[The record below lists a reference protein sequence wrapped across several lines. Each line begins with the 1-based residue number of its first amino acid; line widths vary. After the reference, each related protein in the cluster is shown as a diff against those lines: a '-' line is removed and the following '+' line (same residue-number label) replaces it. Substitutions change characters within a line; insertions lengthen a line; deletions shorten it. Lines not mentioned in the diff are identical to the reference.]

1 MIIGQYENKMLSW
14 EKKYYDIASRNAD
27 AGCKPVVGI
36 TANFGEYGSQLAE
49 AYYESVRMAGG
60 VPVIVPASESIDE
73 LDDLLLRLD
82 ALILSGG
89 GDINPLLLGE
99 EPEKGLGGICS
110 KRDMQEL
117 VLMRRALDKQMP
129 VLGICRGIQVMA
141 AALGGKL
148 IQDLGNAQWSTVN
161 TQCSMVNTQCL
172 KHSQK
177 ADRHIATHSVMIEEG
192 TTLRSIFGCERIEV
206 NSFHH
211 QAVATPGKGMRVS
224 AQSPDGV
231 VEAIES
237 TEYKSVIGVQWHP
250 ESFYCLPEDKML
262 PLFRW
267 LVDEATDYKEAK
279 AIHTRVLTLDT
290 HCDTP
295 MFFHEDIDFSKRDD
309 RILVDASKMRDG
321 GLDASIMAAY
331 LPQGERDDASLEQA
345 TRKAHELLDGI
356 EQRIASAPGVGLANT
371 PADLIRLKSEGKLAI
386 MRGIENGYAI
396 GKDLGNVERFSRRGV
411 VYMTLC
417 HNGDND
423 ICDSAART
431 NNEHGGLSAFGR
443 EVVKEMNRVGMMVDL
458 SHGGVRSFYD
468 ALELSSTPIV
478 CSHASCRALCDHPRN
493 LDDEQMRAL
502 ARKGGVMQIT
512 LYPGFLRKEGEATI
526 IDAMAHLD
534 HAVKVMG
541 IENVGLGTD
550 FDGDGGVVGLAS
562 ASELINYTR
571 QLLKRRY
578 SINDIRGLWGGNF
591 LRVMEIVQ
599 KK

>member
-1 MIIGQYENKMLSW
+1 MHFFMLDW
-14 EKKYYDIASRNAD
+14 EKRYYDIASHNGE
-27 AGCKPVVGI
+27 AGRKPMVGI

-49 AYYESVRMAGG
+49 AYYESVRIAGG
-60 VPVIVPASESIDE
+60 VPVIVPASEQIDD
-73 LDDLLLRLD
+73 LDDVLLRLD
-82 ALILSGG
+82 ALIFSGG
-89 GDINPLLLGE
+89 GDIDPRLLGE
-99 EPEKGLGGICS
+99 KPEPGLGDTCP

-129 VLGICRGIQVMA
+129 VLGICRGVQMMA

-148 IQDLGNAQWSTVN
+148 IQDLESRVKSQESNV
-161 TQCSMVNTQCL
+161 QCSMLNAQCI

-177 ADRHIATHSVMIEEG
+177 EERHIATHSINIVPDSLLH
-192 TTLRSIFGCERIEV
+192 TIFGCERLEV

-211 QAVATPGKGMRVS
+211 QAVAEPGNGMRI
-224 AQSPDGV
+224 AALSPDGV
-231 VEAIES
+231 IEAIES

-250 ESFYCLPEDKML
+250 ESFFCLPEDKML

-267 LVDEATDYKEAK
+267 LIAEATEYKEARR
-279 AIHTRVLTLDT
+279 IHSRVLTLDT

-295 MFFHEDIDFSKRDD
+295 MFFHEDIDFARKDS
-309 RILVDASKMRDG
+309 RILVDSVKMRDG
-321 GLDASIMAAY
+321 GLNASIMVAY
-331 LPQGERDDASLEQA
+331 LPQKERDDASLVAA
-345 TRKAHELLDGI
+345 TRKADELLDGI

-371 PADLIRLKSEGKLAI
+371 PADLRRLKAEGKLAI
-386 MRGIENGYAI
+386 MRGIENSYAI
-396 GKDLGNVERFSRRGV
+396 GRDLSNVERFRRRGV

-443 EVVKEMNRVGMMVDL
+443 EVVSEMNRVGMMVDL

-468 ALELSSTPIV
+468 ALECSTFPIV

-493 LDDEQMRAL
+493 LDDDQMRAL

-512 LYPGFLRKEGEATI
+512 LYPGFLRKDGEATI
-526 IDAMAHLD
+526 LDAMAHLD

-541 IENVGLGTD
+541 IEHVGLGTD
-550 FDGDGGVVGLAS
+550 FDGDGGVPGLAS
-562 ASELINYTR
+562 ASELINFTR
-571 QLLKRRY
+571 QLLRRHY
-578 SINDIRGLWGGNF
+578 SVEDIAKLWGGNF
-591 LRVMEIVQ
+591 LRVMEKVQ
-599 KK
+599 EV

>member
-1 MIIGQYENKMLSW
+1 MLDW
-14 EKKYYDIASRNAD
+14 EKRYYDIASHNGE
-27 AGCKPVVGI
+27 AGRKPMVGI

-60 VPVIVPASESIDE
+60 VPVIVPASEQIDD
-73 LDDLLLRLD
+73 LDDVLLRLD
-82 ALILSGG
+82 ALIFSGG
-89 GDINPLLLGE
+89 GDIDPRLLGE
-99 EPEKGLGGICS
+99 EPEPGLGDTCP

-129 VLGICRGIQVMA
+129 VLGICRGVQMIA

-148 IQDLGNAQWSTVN
+148 IQDLESRVESQESNV
-161 TQCSMVNTQCL
+161 QCSMLNAQCI

-177 ADRHIATHSVMIEEG
+177 EERHIATHSVNIVPDSLLH
-192 TTLRSIFGCERIEV
+192 TIFGCDSLEV

-211 QAVATPGKGMRVS
+211 QAVATPGRGMKVC

-231 VEAIES
+231 IEAIES

-250 ESFYCLPEDKML
+250 ESFFCLPEDKML

-267 LVDEATDYKEAK
+267 LIAEAAEYKEARR
-279 AIHTRVLTLDT
+279 IHSRVLTLDT

-295 MFFHEDIDFSKRDD
+295 MFFHEDIDFARKDS
-309 RILVDASKMRDG
+309 RILVDSVKMRDG
-321 GLDASIMAAY
+321 GLDASIMVAY
-331 LPQGERDDASLEQA
+331 LPQGERDDASLVAA
-345 TRKAHELLDGI
+345 TRRADELLDGI

-371 PADLIRLKSEGKLAI
+371 PADLYQLKAEGKLAI

-396 GKDLGNVERFSRRGV
+396 GKDLSNVKRFRKRGV

-431 NNEHGGLSAFGR
+431 NNEHGGLSPFGR
-443 EVVKEMNRVGMMVDL
+443 EVVSEMNRVGMMVDL
-458 SHGGVRSFYD
+458 SHGGMRSFYD
-468 ALELSSTPIV
+468 ALECSTVPIV

-493 LDDEQMRAL
+493 LDDDQMRAL

-512 LYPGFLRKEGEATI
+512 LYPGFLRKDGEATI
-526 IDAMAHLD
+526 LDAMAHLD
-534 HAVKVMG
+534 HAAKVMG
-541 IENVGLGTD
+541 IEHVGLGTD
-550 FDGDGGVVGLAS
+550 FDGDGGVPGLAS
-562 ASELINYTR
+562 ASELINFTR
-571 QLLKRRY
+571 QLLRRHY
-578 SINDIRGLWGGNF
+578 SVEDIAKLWGGNF
-591 LRVMEIVQ
+591 LRVMDIVQ
-599 KK
+599 SNV